1 MKVRPFLV
9 LVLTLALTLFAIG
22 VGGWWL
28 VVRQSPLNLQ
38 HRSLS
43 MPEAARFIPRTVP
56 LSLHLLTNPD
66 GLVAY
71 TRVVAPARQRRRA
84 VAAVELLRDG
94 AFAAAGLDYASELAD
109 WLGSQTSLAL
119 MAPEGPA
126 GPTGWL
132 LAMESRDADGAR
144 LFLQRF
150 WQTRS
155 LAGTELQISSYR
167 GMGLISG
174 RGGVAGERARPLATA
189 LIHDRLVLVAS
200 GRGVLEQALDVSQIA
215 ELNQA
220 ENPRLAADLQRLGQG
235 IALLTAR
242 PDVFADWLGIPAE
255 IGADPDVLGL
265 VAALSP
271 SGRALRLESE
281 IDLRQALPS
290 LQLDLQPPLLSE
302 LRSPA
307 SSLALIQN
315 PALLLQD
322 WQPLNSSGSPQ
333 PASSEQDPF
342 DAGAVAADFALWQR
356 LLAPLLRQSL
366 LGLGGPL
373 PALVSS
379 QDHGPMLWA
388 QQAKGWLLATGSEA
402 PSAAQLQPSLS
413 ADGLISA
420 PLLRSERM
428 PLQVW
433 TRLEAAPRQGD
444 ADQLQAS
451 VAGTRAVQ
459 NGVAWWAEGL
469 GVLDA
474 QLEGRQPPKERLLQL
489 QTLGSPL
496 APLQAALAPEPARR
510 LLALWQPWRLLTGLA
525 GSPLANTIDGLAF
538 SLEAEAATAADAEPA
553 LRLRG
558 RLELG

>member
-1 MKVRPFLV
+1 MKGRPFLV
-9 LVLTLALTLFAIG
+9 LVLTVALTLLAIG

-38 HRSLS
+38 HRSLP
-43 MPEAARFIPRTVP
+43 MPEAARFIPRTAP

-71 TRVVAPARQRRRA
+71 TRVMAPARQRRRA
-84 VAAVELLRDG
+84 VAAVERLRDG

-132 LAMESRDADGAR
+132 LAMESRDAEGAR

-174 RGGVAGERARPLATA
+174 RGGVTGERARPLATA

-235 IALLTAR
+235 IALITAR

-255 IGADPDVLGL
+255 IGADPDVVGL

-271 SGRALRLESE
+271 SGRALRLESD

-290 LQLDLQPPLLSE
+290 LQLELQPPLLSE

-315 PALLLQD
+315 PALLLQES
-322 WQPLNSSGSPQ
+322 QPPNASGSPQ
-333 PASSEQDPF
+333 PASSEERALGSEQDRF
-342 DAGAVAADFALWQR
+342 DAEAVATDFALWQR
-356 LLAPLLRQSL
+356 LLAPLLHQSL
-366 LGLGGPL
+366 LGLAGPL
-373 PALVSS
+373 PALVSRHD
-379 QDHGPMLWA
+379 QGPLLWA
-388 QQAKGWLLATGSEA
+388 EQAKGWLLATSRDSA
-402 PSAAQLQPSLS
+402 SAAQLQPSLS

-420 PLLRSERM
+420 P
-428 PLQVW
+428 
-433 TRLEAAPRQGD
+433 
-444 ADQLQAS
+444 
-451 VAGTRAVQ
+451 
-459 NGVAWWAEGL
+459 
-469 GVLDA
+469 
-474 QLEGRQPPKERLLQL
+474 
-489 QTLGSPL
+489 
-496 APLQAALAPEPARR
+496 
-510 LLALWQPWRLLTGLA
+510 
-525 GSPLANTIDGLAF
+525 
-538 SLEAEAATAADAEPA
+538 
-553 LRLRG
+553 
-558 RLELG
+558 